1 MTFRMAAQILVIERT
16 FVVRADLGEDLLF
29 ALGVEK
35 THLGF
40 RFQCANIKR
49 MTSTFVQKRH
59 ELLVDR
65 IDRFA
70 VLLDLSKRI
79 LL

>member
-1 MTFRMAAQILVIERT
+1 
-16 FVVRADLGEDLLF
+16 
-29 ALGVEK
+29 
-35 THLGF
+35 
-40 RFQCANIKR
+40 

-70 VLLDLSKRI
+70 VLLDLSKKNLVVTSFTLPEWTLIGVREVRAEAVRAVTRDAGSAKQRPMNDMI
-79 LL
+79 DSS

>member
-1 MTFRMAAQILVIERT
+1 
-16 FVVRADLGEDLLF
+16 
-29 ALGVEK
+29 
-35 THLGF
+35 
-40 RFQCANIKR
+40 

-70 VLLDLSKRI
+70 VLLDLSKESCCDIVTLPEWTLIGMRKVYAEREDGHAQRRKRGAAAYE
-79 LL
+79 